1 MLTYYPREYE
11 DRRNI
16 DRFKDLYNENTV
28 QVIGLAISDVKNI
41 RLKDKMTIQKVVFEI
56 ERTEK

>member
-28 QVIGLAISDVKNI
+28 QIIGLAISDVKSI
-41 RLKDKMTIQKVVFEI
+41 RLKGKMTIQKAVFEI

>member
-41 RLKDKMTIQKVVFEI
+41 RLKGKMTIQKVVFEI
-56 ERTEK
+56 ERTGK